1 MSSVKNLIKQ
11 PYPFLDEP
19 INIYELDNGHT
30 VILAH
35 KDSEMLNISTWVKTG
50 SINEDDSNTGI
61 SHFLEHLMF
70 KGTKRFKAGYFDRTL
85 ESRGAIINAGTSKDY
100 TFYYI
105 TIPNLDDNLD
115 VAIDL
120 HSDMMLNACFPDEEI
135 GPSFDFS
142 KEVPS
147 EKRERYVVLEEIK
160 MCEDRPWSRTYEQLN
175 AEMYKKHSYKRKVIG
190 TSEVIASVPREIIY
204 DYYASHYVPSNMTT
218 IVVGDFDKEKVLNS
232 ILEKFSFDE
241 KRNTQKPLFVK
252 REQEDEQTET
262 RYVESTHSVNT
273 GFLMFGYKCAPANDM
288 KNTLIMD
295 IIGVVLG
302 DGTSSRLY
310 KNLVEKPENPVFNII
325 DTSNYAL
332 RDGNNFYVQANFEA
346 SRKDEAISQVKE
358 QVQNVLDEQI
368 TDEEF
373 EKAKKKLKIRFAELS
388 ETVSEIGETIGF
400 NITVCD
406 DVSSLN
412 DYLKTLNF
420 ITKEDVQETARK
432 YLDIN
437 KATISVI
444 MPEGA
449 GENE

>member
-1 MSSVKNLIKQ
+1 M
-11 PYPFLDEP
+11 
-19 INIYELDNGHT
+19 
-30 VILAH
+30 
-35 KDSEMLNISTWVKTG
+35 
-50 SINEDDSNTGI
+50 
-61 SHFLEHLMF
+61 
-70 KGTKRFKAGYFDRTL
+70 
-85 ESRGAIINAGTSKDY
+85 
-100 TFYYI
+100 
-105 TIPNLDDNLD
+105 
-115 VAIDL
+115 
-120 HSDMMLNACFPDEEI
+120 
-135 GPSFDFS
+135 
-142 KEVPS
+142 
-147 EKRERYVVLEEIK
+147 
-160 MCEDRPWSRTYEQLN
+160 
-175 AEMYKKHSYKRKVIG
+175 
-190 TSEVIASVPREIIY
+190 IASVPREIIY

-241 KRNTQKPLFVK
+241 KRNSQKPLFVQ

>member
-1 MSSVKNLIKQ
+1 M
-11 PYPFLDEP
+11 
-19 INIYELDNGHT
+19 
-30 VILAH
+30 
-35 KDSEMLNISTWVKTG
+35 
-50 SINEDDSNTGI
+50 
-61 SHFLEHLMF
+61 
-70 KGTKRFKAGYFDRTL
+70 
-85 ESRGAIINAGTSKDY
+85 
-100 TFYYI
+100 
-105 TIPNLDDNLD
+105 
-115 VAIDL
+115 
-120 HSDMMLNACFPDEEI
+120 
-135 GPSFDFS
+135 
-142 KEVPS
+142 
-147 EKRERYVVLEEIK
+147 
-160 MCEDRPWSRTYEQLN
+160 
-175 AEMYKKHSYKRKVIG
+175 
-190 TSEVIASVPREIIY
+190 
-204 DYYASHYVPSNMTT
+204 
-218 IVVGDFDKEKVLNS
+218 LNS

-241 KRNTQKPLFVK
+241 KRNSQKPLFVQ

-332 RDGNNFYVQANFEA
+332 RDGNNFYVQANFDA
-346 SRKDEAISQVKE
+346 SRKDDAIAQVKE

-368 TDEEF
+368 TDDEF

-412 DYLKTLNF
+412 DYLKTLDF
-420 ITKEDVQETARK
+420 ITKEDVKETARK